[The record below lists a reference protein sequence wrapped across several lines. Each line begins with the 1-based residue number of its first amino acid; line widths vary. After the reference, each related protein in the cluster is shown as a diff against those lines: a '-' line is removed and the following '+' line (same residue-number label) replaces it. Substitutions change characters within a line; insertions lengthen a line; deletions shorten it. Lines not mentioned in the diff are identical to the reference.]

1 MMFVVSM
8 LFFFK
13 QKTAY
18 EMRISD
24 WSSDVCSSDLARCAQ
39 FLRELGAARRVAV
52 EAVDVALRCV
62 GVDRDVLLEIAIGG
76 DRRQRQAV
84 QIIVEA
90 KRADLAGLARE
101 GRAVE
106 RNLKVFRA
114 RLDPLRLAFV
124 ARAEDGRTERDEA
137 AAASAPRPGPVGLF
151 LYG

>member
-1 MMFVVSM
+1 
-8 LFFFK
+8 
-13 QKTAY
+13 
-18 EMRISD
+18 MRISD
-24 WSSDVCSSDLARCAQ
+24 WSADVCSSDLAS
-39 FLRELGAARRVAV
+39 GWVAV

-114 RLDPLRLAFV
+114 RLDPLRLEFV
-124 ARAEDGRTERDEA
+124 ARAEDGRPNRMRPLPQLRSVQAPLALALER
-137 AAASAPRPGPVGLF
+137 R
-151 LYG
+151 